1 MKKMFVAFGIAIA
14 LVVISVVGT
23 SVQAQAA
30 EEPGI
35 EEQLEGAF
43 TELVTEQYPDHTID
57 KVDVMSIDKDYYY
70 GGGYKVM
77 FTYEFDGNA
86 GFTAVSM
93 NALDC

>member
-14 LVVISVVGT
+14 LVAISVVGT
-23 SVQAQAA
+23 SIQAQAA
-30 EEPGI
+30 EEPSV
-35 EEQLEGAF
+35 EEQLEEAF

-70 GGGYKVM
+70 GGYTVM

-93 NALDC
+93 NTLDC